1 VLSKGIT
8 ASLVNTQA
16 IIVACAVIHNI
27 CIDMHDDLPND
38 PFQHEGYD
46 NVDIAE
52 DNHQNENVI
61 GVVRG
66 RQERD
71 ILIRDHFAN
80 LN

>member
-1 VLSKGIT
+1 MLSKDIT

-38 PFQHEGYD
+38 AFQHEGYD

-52 DNHQNENVI
+52 ENDFNVI
-61 GVVRG
+61 S
-66 RQERD
+66 
-71 ILIRDHFAN
+71 
-80 LN
+80 